1 MGERRLVNI
10 IITGN
15 QNISDIVKG
24 DISSQVVKLAKYA
37 KKIESASVIITAEK
51 RGYLAVIVIWADG
64 VSISRRAT
72 TGDIHSSINSAFTKI
87 ESKFKKHKKRRNSK
101 YRQQMSRRKSK
112 FQNGIEQLQEELVAN
127 IKAKSHFR
135 KIKNMVYATAIAMEQ
150 YINEPG
156 IEFIGII

>member
-1 MGERRLVNI
+1 MNI

-15 QNISDIVKG
+15 QEISDIVKSH
-24 DISSQVVKLAKYA
+24 ISSQVVKLAKYV

-64 VSISRRAT
+64 VSISKRAT
-72 TGDIHSSINSAFTKI
+72 TGEIYSSVDSAFAKI
-87 ESKFKKHKKRRNSK
+87 GSQFKKHKKRRNSK
-101 YRQQMSRRKSK
+101 FRKQMSKRKFK
-112 FQNGIEQLQEELVAN
+112 FQNGIEQLQYELVTN
-127 IKAKSHFR
+127 VKSKRRFR
-135 KIKNMVYATAIAMEQ
+135 KIQTMAYTTVIAMEQ